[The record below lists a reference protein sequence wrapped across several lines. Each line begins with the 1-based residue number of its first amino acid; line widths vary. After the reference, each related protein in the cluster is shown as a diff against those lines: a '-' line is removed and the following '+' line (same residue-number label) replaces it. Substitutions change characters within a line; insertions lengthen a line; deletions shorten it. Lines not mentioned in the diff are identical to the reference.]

1 MYMSLKEIFN
11 NIINYEMDGKI
22 ISLVFAII
30 FGGWLVIKI
39 LGGIINIPSW
49 FKKQVQDFKEA
60 MKD

>member
-1 MYMSLKEIFN
+1 MSLKEIFN